1 MQYPDSSDCGLQ
13 KVPCFT
19 FGDLPSGSTEDASKF
34 DEANS
39 WGKCEN
45 GMQSEGIGGT
55 CAAYP
60 LRQTYEE
67 GKAINVPV
75 GRGWAG
81 PDNTYLYEDEVEVRV
96 KIWKSDPPDRYTS
109 RTISAGQSPAW
120 HHHINRWPERI
131 KVVSQIS
138 DGGTWFYDAV
148 GAAQST
154 DFRKYKNHKTYENQ
168 NTN

>member
-75 GRGWAG
+75 GSCVVAANK
-81 PDNTYLYEDEVEVRV
+81 PC
-96 KIWKSDPPDRYTS
+96 
-109 RTISAGQSPAW
+109 
-120 HHHINRWPERI
+120 NRSTR
-131 KVVSQIS
+131 
-138 DGGTWFYDAV
+138 DTWV
-148 GAAQST
+148 
-154 DFRKYKNHKTYENQ
+154 
-168 NTN
+168 